1 MGKNK
6 KSEIGVIKRFLK
18 MLSGEPDSNESQEE
32 QLLKI
37 DENDPIDVRFAKRFN
52 HEGGKFVYCQNME
65 EVQRSLRMI
74 ASELEAKSF
83 YCPNPAIREQ
93 FKECDLSFTDS
104 ESATV
109 FITDCECLVA
119 FIGAV
124 MISSK
129 QMMGKKLDQ
138 LPGKYIVV
146 ANTSQFVDKLN
157 AGLTM
162 IREKHSGRI
171 PNQITTL
178 HAPLHRIELGNEAS
192 TTSRKELFLLLLE
205 ESIA

>member
-18 MLSGEPDSNESQEE
+18 MLSGEPDSQENPE
-32 QLLKI
+32 ELYLKI

-52 HEGGKFVYCQNME
+52 HEGGKFIYCQNMKE
-65 EVQRSLRMI
+65 AQLSLKMI
-74 ASELEAKSF
+74 AEELNTDSF
-83 YCPNPAIREQ
+83 YCPNAGIQEL
-93 FKECDLSFTDS
+93 FKDCNLSFTDS
-104 ESATV
+104 SSAKV
-109 FITDCECLVA
+109 FLTDCECLVA

-138 LPGKYIVV
+138 LPEKYVV
-146 ANTSQFVDKLN
+146 IADTSQFADKLN
-157 AGLTM
+157 TGLTM
-162 IREKHSGRI
+162 IRERHSGKI
-171 PNQITTL
+171 PNQITTI

-192 TTSRKELFLLLLE
+192 TSRKELFLLLLE